1 MFDFIRDHQLNIML
15 TLCSAC
21 MTMAMLL
28 LITKFLTKRRK
39 WILILMEVLAS
50 ALLMFDRMAYVY
62 SGIPD
67 STAYIMVRISNF
79 MVFFLTSAIV
89 FGFDLYLIDLLTV
102 DGGMDLVPRRI
113 TFVGVI
119 SVIGMILAIVAAFT
133 GLYYSFDENNVY
145 HRGPGFLISYII
157 PIVGP
162 IIQFTV
168 IRQNKSRFSRLIY
181 TALVLYIVGPVVCGV
196 IQIFAYGI
204 SIVNMAMVLVSIFL
218 YVFTYLDIN
227 ETAIRAHQIEME
239 HLNEDRRSIKR
250 LLDQTATAFVAAMEK
265 KDAYSQGHTAKAA
278 EIAGRIAK
286 AMGKKDEEIDEIYF
300 AALLHNAGVMGVPDG
315 ILENLDKLSPEQYE
329 VYKKTPLLSAEIL
342 SNITGYPILA
352 TAAKYSHE
360 HWDGTGFPEG
370 LKGGEIPEVSRI
382 MAIVDKYDAMTTRT
396 KFSEPLPEP
405 VVREEFIMEA
415 GKSLDPDMTDI
426 MIRILDEDARAESLT
441 GTQPGEVIETEIDCR
456 EYRSGITSGIL
467 IDGLTTSISF
477 NYVPQK
483 KNPEDFSSPAIIV
496 FDSYD
501 RRVHNNQKSID
512 AYKYMEYG
520 ELWFDGHSISTAAR
534 NMEVVLDD
542 IEDISGWPEGKHVI
556 YATKYEDHV
565 KISMTDGYH
574 DMDVTIA
581 LPDNSKYAS
590 IAITGENCHIS
601 DIAVDKNDIETT
613 EGDVERIAEKV
624 SYIDH
629 MESDIPN
636 VQVDRH
642 RSAYTNGIE
651 LKGSMS
657 VAFHTMSLPASNLV
671 WHCPYVV
678 LFYSEDGTVGGQG
691 YKEYALI
698 HLNGEIDKSEMY
710 AHNSFSM
717 KRESEF
723 PGWDSWKS
731 INKQGMEC
739 EVFFRQ
745 KGNTVTLKTKN
756 LGVVIQNTTTIVDG
770 GDKVYAALTGDMVAL
785 TDIRII

>member
-1 MFDFIRDHQLNIML
+1 
-15 TLCSAC
+15 
-21 MTMAMLL
+21 
-28 LITKFLTKRRK
+28 
-39 WILILMEVLAS
+39 
-50 ALLMFDRMAYVY
+50 
-62 SGIPD
+62 
-67 STAYIMVRISNF
+67 
-79 MVFFLTSAIV
+79 
-89 FGFDLYLIDLLTV
+89 
-102 DGGMDLVPRRI
+102 
-113 TFVGVI
+113 
-119 SVIGMILAIVAAFT
+119 
-133 GLYYSFDENNVY
+133 
-145 HRGPGFLISYII
+145 
-157 PIVGP
+157 
-162 IIQFTV
+162 
-168 IRQNKSRFSRLIY
+168 
-181 TALVLYIVGPVVCGV
+181 
-196 IQIFAYGI
+196 
-204 SIVNMAMVLVSIFL
+204 
-218 YVFTYLDIN
+218 
-227 ETAIRAHQIEME
+227 
-239 HLNEDRRSIKR
+239 
-250 LLDQTATAFVAAMEK
+250 
-265 KDAYSQGHTAKAA
+265 
-278 EIAGRIAK
+278 
-286 AMGKKDEEIDEIYF
+286 
-300 AALLHNAGVMGVPDG
+300 
-315 ILENLDKLSPEQYE
+315 
-329 VYKKTPLLSAEIL
+329 
-342 SNITGYPILA
+342 
-352 TAAKYSHE
+352 
-360 HWDGTGFPEG
+360 
-370 LKGGEIPEVSRI
+370 
-382 MAIVDKYDAMTTRT
+382 
-396 KFSEPLPEP
+396 
-405 VVREEFIMEA
+405 
-415 GKSLDPDMTDI
+415 MTDI
-426 MIRILDEDARAESLT
+426 MIRILDDDARSESLT

-483 KNPEDFSSPAIIV
+483 KNPEDFSSPSIIV

-501 RRVHNNQKSID
+501 RRVHNNYKSID

-565 KISMTDGYH
+565 KISMTDGSH

-581 LPDNSKYAS
+581 LPDSSKYAS

-601 DIAVDKNDIETT
+601 DITVDKNDIETT

-651 LKGSMS
+651 LKESMS